1 MRYPMWEN
9 IFKKPTE
16 DSETVLALKG
26 VPIFQDLEKKRL
38 REIEHLVHHRT
49 YAKGETVFTQGQP
62 GLGMYVILS
71 GSINII
77 QTDKEDN
84 ELTLATLEEGA
95 FFGEM
100 GLLVDAPR
108 SASARASEIT
118 EIVAFFRP
126 DLFDLLNRQPVIGTQ
141 ILRGLAEVMANR
153 LREQNKVS
161 QELQQQVLDLQQKL
175 QVEQDKQIDH
185 GTGTVQP
192 SQEN

>member
-1 MRYPMWEN
+1 VIFYATEFGTSLTFAAIRVDLSLIPSNTNWSVSKPNLKGFFMRYPMWEN

-126 DLFDLLNRQPVIGTQ
+126 DLFDLLNR
-141 ILRGLAEVMANR
+141 
-153 LREQNKVS
+153 
-161 QELQQQVLDLQQKL
+161 
-175 QVEQDKQIDH
+175 
-185 GTGTVQP
+185 
-192 SQEN
+192 